1 MISSSKKAAC
11 HTRAMPGRSDS
22 WAKRS
27 VGLVRSE
34 WSDLGGIE
42 AIVGDRCVWVGI
54 ELRAVHTVVGL
65 GK

>member
-1 MISSSKKAAC
+1 
-11 HTRAMPGRSDS
+11 MPGRSDS